1 MGYSDIRPV
10 DELSNEDMRAS
21 GEAYA
26 AWLRANVTVSPD
38 TGNRLLITHG
48 PNVSAAFPE
57 HAAGMG
63 EGEAL
68 IFRPAANGDPVMVA
82 RIAIMEWP
90 DL

>member
-1 MGYSDIRPV
+1 M
-10 DELSNEDMRAS
+10 
-21 GEAYA
+21 
-26 AWLRANVTVSPD
+26 TPD
-38 TGNRLLITHG
+38 AGNRLLITHG

-68 IFRPAANGDPVMVA
+68 ILRPEANGDPAMVA
-82 RIAIMEWP
+82 RIAITEWP